1 MIIRGI
7 SSYWHSFSSDNAGL
21 PGLEKPKH
29 NGQHSK
35 RKSAQKGSSDNTS
48 IINPVIDCIDWGRT
62 AIFLQFKKD
71 YNLWLDTHLQKLDPV
86 GKEIMK
92 VLLDGKIH

>member
-48 IINPVIDCIDWGRT
+48 IINPVIDCID
-62 AIFLQFKKD
+62 
-71 YNLWLDTHLQKLDPV
+71 
-86 GKEIMK
+86 
-92 VLLDGKIH
+92 